1 LKQSLEKR
9 NFYKETNTRRIT
21 ELVNCY
27 EALCSTAYDAK
38 VIHKSWM
45 SFTGKLGYDN
55 ASYTMDDRILMF
67 KGKIDAKIEY
77 LVNAIERGLDKQG
90 S

>member
-1 LKQSLEKR
+1 
-9 NFYKETNTRRIT
+9 
-21 ELVNCY
+21 
-27 EALCSTAYDAK
+27 
-38 VIHKSWM
+38 M

-67 KGKIDAKIEY
+67 KGKIDAKIEN
-77 LVNAIERGLDKQG
+77 LTNAIERGLDK